1 MKANI
6 LVIDDEDSIR
16 FSFSRFLEVEGYDVI
31 TASNYREAL
40 ARMDERGFEVILA
53 DIYLGDG
60 WGIDVLQYVMERG
73 LKTRVIM
80 MTAYPS
86 SETAQESFRMHAAD
100 YLVKPQTQEGL
111 LESVSKALREY
122 GE

>member
-1 MKANI
+1 M
-6 LVIDDEDSIR
+6 
-16 FSFSRFLEVEGYDVI
+16 I
-31 TASNYREAL
+31 TAKDYREAL
-40 ARMDERGFEVILA
+40 VKMNEQIFEVILA

-60 WGIDVLQYVMERG
+60 WGIDILQEVMERG
-73 LKTRVIM
+73 LKTRVII

-100 YLVKPQTQEGL
+100 YLVKPQTQQGL

-122 GE
+122 CE

>member
-16 FSFSRFLEVEGYDVI
+16 FSFSRFLQVEGYDVS

-60 WGIDVLQYVMERG
+60 WGIDILQNVIERG

-122 GE
+122 